1 MTMINTH
8 TIDLDR
14 SELVLDPLTDGELFA
29 ERPPIVIDNNT
40 GPMVVVSTDRL
51 IALEMMVFASLE
63 PGADVVQLD
72 APIDLIDHLASQE
85 MAPSLV
91 LAAAPLVEATER
103 LLDQLGYCDVAVLA
117 I

>member
-1 MTMINTH
+1 MTMINTL

-40 GPMVVVSTDRL
+40 GPMVIVSPDRM
-51 IALEMMVFASLE
+51 IALELVVFAGLQ
-63 PGADVVQLD
+63 PDADLVQLN
-72 APIDLIDHLASQE
+72 APIDLIDHMASHE
-85 MAPSLV
+85 VLPSLV
-91 LAAAPLVEATER
+91 LTSAAFVEATER
-103 LLDQLGYCDVAVLA
+103 VLDQLGHRDIAVIA